1 MTNGE
6 MLRKLPDDK
15 LAEFLDEVLVNNCP
29 PNGSCNAAGNSC
41 PKCWLLWL
49 SQEAPDAPVKKLLC
63 GED

>member
-15 LAEFLDEVLVNNCP
+15 LAEFLDKGFVNACP

-41 PKCWLLWL
+41 PKCWVLWL
-49 SQEAPDAPVKKLLC
+49 SQEATDT
-63 GED
+63 D